1 MADINKSRELTIK
14 VDVDVSEALTGLKAV
29 QRGAKKATQ
38 ELRAIE
44 FNCGGLVRG
53 GNVIPVGSSL
63 FRDETKDVPT
73 LLAHIPIKI
82 IHEEL
87 VRREGVTEY
96 WIDAHG
102 GTATIS
108 IDNGNQGDN
117 IVVDGPAKIVVNK
130 D

>member
-14 VDVDVSEALTGLKAV
+14 VDVDVSEALTGLKAL
-29 QRGAKKATQ
+29 QREAKKATQ
-38 ELRAIE
+38 ALRELEEAYSTR
-44 FNCGGLVRG
+44 
-53 GNVIPVGSSL
+53 
-63 FRDETKDVPT
+63 T
-73 LLAHIPIKI
+73 

-87 VRREGVTEY
+87 VRREGVKEY
-96 WIDAHG
+96 VVDTHG

-117 IVVDGPAKIVVNK
+117 IVVNGPARIVVNK